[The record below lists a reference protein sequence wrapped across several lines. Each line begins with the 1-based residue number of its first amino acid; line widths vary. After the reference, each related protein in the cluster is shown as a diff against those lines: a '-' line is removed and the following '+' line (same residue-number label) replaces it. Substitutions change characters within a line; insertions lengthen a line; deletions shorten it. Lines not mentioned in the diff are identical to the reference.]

1 MALGLHSLCHQKGLP
16 LLLHEKRGSLRA
28 TEMNKNQKIRMMRK
42 ILLGAVVVIGA
53 MMGMTGCKMV
63 SGGGSSDSLLTDS
76 VKFQQ
81 ADSLLSCVVS
91 ADVPTGT
98 DSMAIGVR
106 TFINA
111 MLDSMSLATA
121 FSGTPAPAYSG
132 DLTDGQAMVRYYGQQ
147 GADSLRAMDHTYT
160 VAPYSYT
167 ASVRKVADTP
177 RYVTYSTESY
187 SFLGGAHG
195 SAMSFTYNILKPS
208 GRVLTAT
215 VDTAQVMKMQPLL
228 AQGVA
233 DYISVQGQK
242 VTAKEVLGLLFI
254 DNGIIP
260 LPKCT
265 PYLTPTGLCFIYQQY
280 EIGPYAMGMITFTL
294 PYGKV
299 KPYMTPEALRL
310 VGDAQ

>member
-1 MALGLHSLCHQKGLP
+1 
-16 LLLHEKRGSLRA
+16 
-28 TEMNKNQKIRMMRK
+28 MNKNQKIRMMRK
-42 ILLGAVVVIGA
+42 ILLGAVVAIGA

-121 FSGTPAPAYSG
+121 FSGTPGPAYSG

-160 VAPYSYT
+160 MAPYSYT

-294 PYGKV
+294 PYDKV
-299 KPYMTPEALRL
+299 KPYMTPEALQL

>member
-1 MALGLHSLCHQKGLP
+1 
-16 LLLHEKRGSLRA
+16 
-28 TEMNKNQKIRMMRK
+28 MNKNQKIRMMRK
-42 ILLGAVVVIGA
+42 FLLGAVVAIGA

-63 SGGGSSDSLLTDS
+63 SGAGSSDSLLTDS

-111 MLDSMSLATA
+111 MLDSMSFATA
-121 FSGTPAPAYSG
+121 FSGAPGPAYSG
-132 DLTDGQAMVRYYGQQ
+132 DLTDGQALVRYYGQQ
-147 GADSLRAMDHTYT
+147 AVDSLRGMDNNFAM
-160 VAPYSYT
+160 ALLSYT
-167 ASVRKVADTP
+167 ASVRKMADTP
-177 RYVTYSTESY
+177 RYVTYSAESY

-195 SAMSFTYNILKPS
+195 SMVSFTYNILKPS
-208 GRVLTAT
+208 GRVLKAT
-215 VDTAQVMKMQPLL
+215 VDTAQVRKMQPLL

-233 DYISVQGQK
+233 DYVTAQGQK
-242 VTAKEVLGLLFI
+242 VTAKEVLDLLFI

-260 LPKCT
+260 LPKCP
-265 PYLTPTGLCFIYQQY
+265 PYLTPTGLCFLYQQY

-294 PYGKV
+294 PYDKV
-299 KPYMTPEALRL
+299 KPYMTPEALQL
-310 VGDAQ
+310 VGGAQ

>member
-132 DLTDGQAMVRYYGQQ
+132 DLTDGQAMVSYYGQQ

>member
-1 MALGLHSLCHQKGLP
+1 M
-16 LLLHEKRGSLRA
+16 
-28 TEMNKNQKIRMMRK
+28 
-42 ILLGAVVVIGA
+42 VIGA

-299 KPYMTPEALRL
+299 KPYMTPEALQL
-310 VGDAQ
+310 VGGA